1 MVSTFSHVYWLT
13 SAVSCRWASFAAPK
27 CWVSSS
33 FSTAYYRHRTKQ
45 DTVKKNT
52 VSSGIF
58 STDKA
63 TVDVLIP
70 AWPFSAGLL
79 SGREGVW
86 SPPAVWRRHHS
97 SWPAPQTE
105 MKSAGWNYLEG
116 STCVVIRRWNMTQK
130 AVSLQFESET
140 AVGEYAILNSMPAVS
155 PVLTQFFNAVIDEL
169 LLFFLIGDSFCLQV
183 TGLKH
188 DQSCQLFIYMMV
200 SLQTPS
206 SHWIISPT

>member
-1 MVSTFSHVYWLT
+1 
-13 SAVSCRWASFAAPK
+13 
-27 CWVSSS
+27 
-33 FSTAYYRHRTKQ
+33 
-45 DTVKKNT
+45 
-52 VSSGIF
+52 
-58 STDKA
+58 
-63 TVDVLIP
+63 
-70 AWPFSAGLL
+70 
-79 SGREGVW
+79 
-86 SPPAVWRRHHS
+86 
-97 SWPAPQTE
+97 
-105 MKSAGWNYLEG
+105 
-116 STCVVIRRWNMTQK
+116 MTQK

-206 SHWIISPT
+206 SH